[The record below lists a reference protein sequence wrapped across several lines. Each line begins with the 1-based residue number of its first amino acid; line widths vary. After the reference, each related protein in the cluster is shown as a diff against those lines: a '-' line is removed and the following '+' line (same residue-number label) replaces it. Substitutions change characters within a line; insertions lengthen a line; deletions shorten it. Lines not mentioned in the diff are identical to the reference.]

1 MVQLVH
7 CIGSSS
13 AVLSLRLIVGNFR
26 ELHHNGMGKENAR
39 RIAATR
45 SSVERLAA
53 IDDLTACMAHFT
65 LAQRRH
71 IYMLYKEALFE
82 GGRSGEAANGRDSF
96 VLESGVSAVRSRG
109 NPNHVNTAAITRN
122 MTGPGQNP
130 SRAKK
135 LRRVGCR
142 LDVLVN
148 KFGRGVLG
156 LLDKKLTYEMILK
169 VTDQVFIEFVAV
181 IDRFEGDQIR
191 LISERACPIVDML
204 FDDGERNYANVFQL
218 ENLEDDL
225 TINQASRCSLT
236 LAMMLLPQPEV
247 DDNMDTNKSLSSD

>member
-1 MVQLVH
+1 MAQLVQ

-26 ELHHNGMGKENAR
+26 VLLHKGMGKENAR

-45 SSVERLAA
+45 STVERLAA
-53 IDDLTACMAHFT
+53 IDDLTACMAHYT
-65 LAQRRH
+65 LAQRMH

-82 GGRSGEAANGRDSF
+82 GNQSGEAANGRDSF
-96 VLESGVSAVRSRG
+96 VLESGVSTVRSRG
-109 NPNHVNTAAITRN
+109 NPNHVNTAAITRV

-156 LLDKKLTYEMILK
+156 LLGREADLRN
-169 VTDQVFIEFVAV
+169 VFIESVAV
-181 IDRFEGDQIR
+181 IDRFEVDQIR

-204 FDDGERNYANVFQL
+204 FDDGERNHATVFQL

-225 TINQASRCSLT
+225 TIHQASRCSLT

-247 DDNMDTNKSLSSD
+247 DGNMDT

>member
-1 MVQLVH
+1 MAQLVQ

-26 ELHHNGMGKENAR
+26 VLLHKGMGKENAR

-45 SSVERLAA
+45 STVERLAA
-53 IDDLTACMAHFT
+53 IDDLTACMAHYT
-65 LAQRRH
+65 LAQRMH

-82 GGRSGEAANGRDSF
+82 GNQSGEAANGRDSF
-96 VLESGVSAVRSRG
+96 VLESGVSTVRSRG
-109 NPNHVNTAAITRN
+109 NPNHVNTAAITRV

-156 LLDKKLTYEMILK
+156 LLGREADLRNVSISSNTCFPVLFALGDLFTQLTRIAGSSKL
-169 VTDQVFIEFVAV
+169 
-181 IDRFEGDQIR
+181 
-191 LISERACPIVDML
+191 
-204 FDDGERNYANVFQL
+204 
-218 ENLEDDL
+218 L
-225 TINQASRCSLT
+225 TR
-236 LAMMLLPQPEV
+236 
-247 DDNMDTNKSLSSD
+247 SLSNPWR

>member
-1 MVQLVH
+1 MVQLIQ

-13 AVLSLRLIVGNFR
+13 AVLSLRIIVGNFR
-26 ELHHNGMGKENAR
+26 VLLQNGMGKENAR
-39 RIAATR
+39 RIATTR
-45 SSVERLAA
+45 STVERLAA

-65 LAQRRH
+65 LAQRMH

-82 GGRSGEAANGRDSF
+82 GNQNGEAANGRDSF
-96 VLESGVSAVRSRG
+96 VLESGVSTVRSRG
-109 NPNHVNTAAITRN
+109 NPNHVKTAAITRN
-122 MTGPGQNP
+122 MTVQGQNL

-156 LLDKKLTYEMILK
+156 LLDEKLTYEMILK

-204 FDDGERNYANVFQL
+204 FDDGEKNHATVFQL

-225 TINQASRCSLT
+225 TIHQASRCSLT

-247 DDNMDTNKSLSSD
+247 DGNMDTNKSLSSD

>member
-1 MVQLVH
+1 MAQLVQ

-26 ELHHNGMGKENAR
+26 VLLHKGMGKENAR

-45 SSVERLAA
+45 STVERLAA
-53 IDDLTACMAHFT
+53 IDDLTACMAHYT
-65 LAQRRH
+65 LAQRMH

-82 GGRSGEAANGRDSF
+82 GNQSGEAANGRDSF
-96 VLESGVSAVRSRG
+96 VLESGVSTVRSRG
-109 NPNHVNTAAITRN
+109 NPNHVNTAAITRV

-156 LLDKKLTYEMILK
+156 LLGREADLRN
-169 VTDQVFIEFVAV
+169 VFIESVAV
-181 IDRFEGDQIR
+181 IDRFEVDQIL

-204 FDDGERNYANVFQL
+204 FDDGERNHATVFQL

-225 TINQASRCSLT
+225 TIHQASRCSLT

-247 DDNMDTNKSLSSD
+247 DGNMDT